1 MESLPPLLY
10 PQQTAAAGT
19 GLFASEAIPPGVEIL
34 QIERPLVYVLD
45 SPHLK
50 DTCSECSLSLPE
62 RRHDHGPHSKSLK
75 ACHGCKITRY
85 CCKVGYRRSDV
96 CCQTMLKKPYVPKQ
110 CQWFIENA
118 LCGLFGFLDEA
129 SRTAKSI
136 EYSVKFACEPCGRIA
151 RLHYYIYSP
160 TKPVSCRNARFGHGR
175 IATNTNARSMPGS
188 IQTFFQTPSVW

>member
-1 MESLPPLLY
+1 MASPPPHLY
-10 PQQTAAAGT
+10 SQETAAAGT

-62 RRHDHGPHSKSLK
+62 KSRDHAPHSKSLK

-85 CCKVGYRRSDV
+85 CCKVGYRCSDV
-96 CCQTMLKKPYVPKQ
+96 ETMLEKPCIPKQ
-110 CQWFIENA
+110 CQWFIEM
-118 LCGLFGFLDEA
+118 LSVVSLVSCMKLLG
-129 SRTAKSI
+129 AKSI
-136 EYSVKFACEPCGRIA
+136 ECSVAFACEPCGRIS
-151 RLHYYIYSP
+151 RPRYYFYSP
-160 TKPVSCRNARFGHGR
+160 TKPISCRNARFGHGR
-175 IATNTNARSMPGS
+175 TATNTNARSMPGS